1 MKVFIAGATGVLGRR
16 LVRLFSGRGHEVV
29 GLARDERGEDSVR
42 ALGGRPE
49 RANLFDA
56 DALARAA
63 VGADIVV
70 HAATSIPDKRRLK
83 PGDFAENDRIRREG
97 TRALAEAAGR
107 VGARLY
113 LQQSIVWVA
122 RPPDGSPFDEDT
134 PPQPD
139 AVSRSA
145 YDAERIALEA
155 AVRHTF
161 DAGILRCGWF
171 YAADAASTRAFGEG
185 LRAGKLPVVGRGDA
199 LLACIHADDA
209 AAAFVVVAE
218 AGRGGLWHV
227 VDDRPVTVKEMLH
240 AFAELLGAP
249 APRSVP
255 VWLARLF
262 AGSYAVRFMTSSTR
276 TTNERLRRETNWSPG
291 FPSYREGLAQVVASW
306 NSERRDS
313 SGGTKTGTS

>member
-16 LVRLFSGRGHEVV
+16 LVRLFSERGHEVV
-29 GLARDERGEDSVR
+29 GLARDERGEALVR
-42 ALGGRPE
+42 THGGQPK
-49 RANLFDA
+49 RASLFDA
-56 DALARAA
+56 DELARAA
-63 VGADIVV
+63 EGAAIVI
-70 HAATSIPDKRRLK
+70 HAATSIPNKTRLK
-83 PGDFAENDRIRREG
+83 LDDFAENDRIRREG
-97 TRALAEAAGR
+97 SRALGEAAGR

-122 RPPDGSPFDEDT
+122 RPADGSQFDEDT

-139 AVSRSA
+139 PVSLSA
-145 YDAERIALEA
+145 HDAEQIAREA
-155 AVRHTF
+155 AARHGF

-171 YAADAASTRAFGEG
+171 YAPDAASTRAFGEG
-185 LRAGKLPVVGRGDA
+185 LKARKLPVIGRGDA
-199 LLACIHADDA
+199 MLACVHADDA
-209 AAAFVVVAE
+209 AAAFVAATE

-227 VDDRPVTVKEMLH
+227 VDDRPVSVKEMLH

-255 VWLARLF
+255 VWLARLV

-276 TTNERLRRETNWSPG
+276 TTNGRLRRETGWSPS

-306 NSERRDS
+306 NSER
-313 SGGTKTGTS
+313 SGSRG